1 MPLRIR
7 KKVERGSSKLIYLQV
22 KEMLRNSIERGE
34 LKQGEPLPGRV
45 KLCEMFG
52 TNRLTVDRAIRELMR
67 EGWLISVKGKGT
79 FVSHPNS
86 RPSTAT
92 MTFAIVWSQ
101 RGISEQQNIY
111 WAPLLRGIAQT
122 TSELGIQLQ
131 FREMNPTFYL
141 DFFRESHA
149 DGMIVLAPTVED
161 ELVLKDLR
169 KHRVPFVATSSIFDD
184 KSLPC
189 IGIDNFS
196 GVKQALEH
204 LWSLGHRQ
212 IAIVDLDLRQ
222 TDLLQRWDAFR
233 KLMGEAG
240 YKIDPRWAL
249 LYPDRWCIDK
259 EEYVRQWLKSIPL
272 PTAIF
277 AADYEMTI
285 AVFVALKDLGLKI
298 PDQIS
303 LLGFD
308 DPPMVALLEPP
319 LTSIRQPVEEI
330 GQRAVKKLYDALQKG
345 VMPEGTEVLM
355 TELIVR
361 ASTAPFSQDRASID
375 IQRSER

>member
-7 KKVERGSSKLIYLQV
+7 HKVERGSSKLIYLQV
-22 KEMLRNSIERGE
+22 KEALRNSIERGE

-52 TNRLTVDRAIRELMR
+52 TNRLTVDRAIRELVR
-67 EGWLISVKGKGT
+67 EGWLVTVKGKGT
-79 FVSHPNS
+79 FVSHPDS
-86 RPSTAT
+86 RSSTAT
-92 MTFAIVWSQ
+92 MTFAVVWSQ

-111 WAPLLRGIAQT
+111 WGPLLRGIAQT

-131 FREMNPTFYL
+131 FREMNPVFYL
-141 DFFRESHA
+141 DFFRESKA

-161 ELVLKDLR
+161 EIVLSGLR
-169 KHRVPFVATSSIFDD
+169 KHSVPFVATSSVYEDR
-184 KSLPC
+184 SLPC
-189 IGIDNFS
+189 VGVDNFS

-240 YKIDPRWAL
+240 YKIDPRWVL

-259 EEYVRQWLKSIPL
+259 EETVKGWLESIPL

-277 AADYEMTI
+277 GADYEMTL
-285 AVFVALKDLGLKI
+285 AVFSALKSFGVKI
-298 PDQIS
+298 PEQVS
-303 LLGFD
+303 LIGFD
-308 DPPMVALLEPP
+308 DPPMAAFLEPP
-319 LTSIRQPVEEI
+319 LTVIRQPVGEI
-330 GQRAVKKLYDALQKG
+330 GKRAVRKLHDALQKG
-345 VMPEGTEVLM
+345 MMLEGTEILT

-361 ASTAPFSQDRASID
+361 SSTAPCSQNRSGID
-375 IQRSER
+375 MGRSVH